1 MKKVFW
7 VLATFGLA
15 SCAIQQLNSNM
26 EQTNEL
32 MEQNRIAIEEN
43 TKHIAQSTAAM
54 QQAQWVFPVILLA
67 LILIYFGVKWIRK
80 GR

>member
-1 MKKVFW
+1 MKKMFS
-7 VLATFGLA
+7 VLAIFGLA

-32 MEQNRIAIEEN
+32 MEQNRVAIEEN
-43 TKHIAQSTAAM
+43 TRHIAQSTAAM
-54 QQAQWVFPVILLA
+54 QQAQWVFPLILLA
-67 LILIYFGVKWIRK
+67 LIIVYFGVQWLRK